1 MHRLISQSRLI
12 KVDIIIIIEA
22 TAIQP
27 EAFRDNNYDDG
38 RMNDDLNNNGEVAD
52 WILLSCLTNTC
63 IPVLYMHSKAF

>member
-38 RMNDDLNNNGEVAD
+38 QMNDDLNNNGEIAD
-52 WILLSCLTNTC
+52 
-63 IPVLYMHSKAF
+63 

>member
-1 MHRLISQSRLI
+1 MVSYPRQLISLSHFVIHRLISQSRLI

-38 RMNDDLNNNGEVAD
+38 QMNDDLNNNGEIAD
-52 WILLSCLTNTC
+52 
-63 IPVLYMHSKAF
+63 